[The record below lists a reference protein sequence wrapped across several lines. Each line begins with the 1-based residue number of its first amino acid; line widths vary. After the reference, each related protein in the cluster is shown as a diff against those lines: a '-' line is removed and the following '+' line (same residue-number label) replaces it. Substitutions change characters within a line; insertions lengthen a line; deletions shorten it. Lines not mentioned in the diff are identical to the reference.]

1 MECIVWQ
8 YFWISPCNLEIIC
21 FEISSLNFVLPKW
34 LNDIWIWIWYQ
45 KKELDNEWDTLYEI
59 KSKGAQIRWRVKWN
73 DEGEKNHLENKHQS
87 KNVKVSNVGSTF
99 VKTYDIINEV
109 CKFYENLYSSK
120 DIPDMKLNHI
130 LPELIHPLCY
140 QKMMKNIVKISRHY
154 KNAQKL

>member
-1 MECIVWQ
+1 MTRE
-8 YFWISPCNLEIIC
+8 
-21 FEISSLNFVLPKW
+21 K
-34 LNDIWIWIWYQ
+34 
-45 KKELDNEWDTLYEI
+45 
-59 KSKGAQIRWRVKWN
+59 
-73 DEGEKNHLENKHQS
+73 KNHLENKHQS

-140 QKMMKNIVKISRHY
+140 QKMMKNVVKISRHY

>member
-1 MECIVWQ
+1 MTRE
-8 YFWISPCNLEIIC
+8 
-21 FEISSLNFVLPKW
+21 K
-34 LNDIWIWIWYQ
+34 
-45 KKELDNEWDTLYEI
+45 
-59 KSKGAQIRWRVKWN
+59 
-73 DEGEKNHLENKHQS
+73 KNHLENKHQS

-140 QKMMKNIVKISRHY
+140 QKMMKN
-154 KNAQKL
+154 L